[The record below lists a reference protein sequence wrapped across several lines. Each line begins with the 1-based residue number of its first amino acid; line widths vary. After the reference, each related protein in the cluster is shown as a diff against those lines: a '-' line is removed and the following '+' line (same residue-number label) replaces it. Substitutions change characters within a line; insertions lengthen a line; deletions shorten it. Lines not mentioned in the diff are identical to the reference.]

1 MAEGRSWEQGCLG
14 TLEKEGGNDGDS
26 GCRLSPFGFPVD
38 FHLHIAL
45 ELEPAGSGAVVQGNT
60 LVEINQDGWVPS
72 LVFLKHRIFPEWP
85 RRESLTEALSIPP
98 ASVHEMGRHMP
109 YGLPPCPHPCIRGG
123 PLAEDTVQSTD
134 REKGWQGARAV
145 DR

>member
-60 LVEINQDGWVPS
+60 LVANKSRWVGSFPCLSKAQNFPRVAKERVTHRGPFYPS
-72 LVFLKHRIFPEWP
+72 CQR
-85 RRESLTEALSIPP
+85 T
-98 ASVHEMGRHMP
+98 
-109 YGLPPCPHPCIRGG
+109 
-123 PLAEDTVQSTD
+123 
-134 REKGWQGARAV
+134 
-145 DR
+145 